1 MDYFDT
7 ILLKRPEK
15 IRLSNDAINLA
26 IKDVNRKMVNLDSV
40 KFNINDYTGFKRIVV
55 IGNQR
60 SGTTFTAKYL
70 AKALNFKY
78 VDEHA
83 ILLNDIPKLQK
94 AFTDNVVV
102 QAPAMSLYIH
112 KLATSDDL
120 VVFMVRD
127 WSDILISVQKKNG
140 YLSDWIYMKSVYIY
154 HLAKWMSFDP
164 ASADVFLKH
173 VDMDSYSFDSL
184 YKMWKYYQQ
193 DRIANTINL
202 LYDSLSITGEWVS
215 KKDRTKFGAKDTG
228 ELLKFS

>member
-40 KFNINDYTGFKRIVV
+40 KFNINDYTGFKKIVV

-83 ILLNDIPKLQK
+83 ILLNDIPKFQK

-127 WSDILISVQKKNG
+127 WSDILISLQKKNG
-140 YLSDWIYMKSVYIY
+140 YMTDWIYMKTVYIY
-154 HLAKWMSFDP
+154 HLTKWMSFDP
-164 ASADVFLKH
+164 KSADFYIKH
-173 VDMDSYSFDSL
+173 VDIDNYSFDSS
-184 YKMWKYYQQ
+184 YWC
-193 DRIANTINL
+193 RNSRN
-202 LYDSLSITGEWVS
+202 
-215 KKDRTKFGAKDTG
+215 
-228 ELLKFS
+228 

>member
-1 MDYFDT
+1 
-7 ILLKRPEK
+7 
-15 IRLSNDAINLA
+15 
-26 IKDVNRKMVNLDSV
+26 MVDLNPV
-40 KFNINDYTGFKRIVV
+40 KFKLSDYKGFKKIVV

-70 AKALNFKY
+70 AKALNFRY
-78 VDEHA
+78 IDEDA
-83 ILLNDIPKLQK
+83 IHLNVVPKFQK
-94 AFTDNVVV
+94 VFKDNVVL

-112 KLATSDDL
+112 KLVTSEDL

-140 YLSDWIYMKSVYIY
+140 YLTDWIYMKSVYLY

-164 ASADVFLKH
+164 PSADVFLKH
-173 VDMDSYSFDSL
+173 VDIHSYSFDSL

-202 LYDSLSITGEWVS
+202 LYDSLSITEEWVS
-215 KKDRTKFGAKDTG
+215 KVDRTKFGPKDTG